1 MGKACFQC
9 FYDFNIGSGTL
20 AASLNRSAFVGM
32 MLILLTT
39 WACTHQSELPSDAE
53 GFSQCDSGAGATEVE
68 PKGTKKG
75 VRSAL

>member
-1 MGKACFQC
+1 
-9 FYDFNIGSGTL
+9 
-20 AASLNRSAFVGM
+20 M

>member
-1 MGKACFQC
+1 
-9 FYDFNIGSGTL
+9 
-20 AASLNRSAFVGM
+20 M

-39 WACTHQSELPSDAE
+39 WACTHQRELPSDAE

-75 VRSAL
+75 VCAKKLGEGGGCNEVT